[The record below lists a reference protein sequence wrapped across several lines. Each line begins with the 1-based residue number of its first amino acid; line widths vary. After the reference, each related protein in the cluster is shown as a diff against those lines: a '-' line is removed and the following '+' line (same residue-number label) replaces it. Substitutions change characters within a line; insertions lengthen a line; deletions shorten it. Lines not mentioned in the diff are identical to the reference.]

1 MCVAQDLGER
11 TVQSDSHAPP
21 PDAVGVDEREHG
33 RRLRA
38 EEGHHDRLREDEVDH
53 CRGGLVSD
61 KARQQLR
68 EPSARELDQQGM
80 VGAMTSSGSS
90 KSAAVIISL

>member
-1 MCVAQDLGER
+1 MHEGE
-11 TVQSDSHAPP
+11 ANY
-21 PDAVGVDEREHG
+21 
-33 RRLRA
+33 
-38 EEGHHDRLREDEVDH
+38 
-53 CRGGLVSD
+53 CRGTIVSD

-90 KSAAVIISL
+90 KSAAVIINLQREYHDVDVQAAVLPRCPAVLD